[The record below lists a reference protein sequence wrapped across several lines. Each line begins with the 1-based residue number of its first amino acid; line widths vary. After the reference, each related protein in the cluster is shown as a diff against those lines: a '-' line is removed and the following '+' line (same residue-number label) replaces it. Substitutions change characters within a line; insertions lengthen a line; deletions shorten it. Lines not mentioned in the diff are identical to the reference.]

1 MKRIFFGF
9 FSIFFPE
16 EIKAI
21 SGSTTDND
29 PKDEVIFLLGG
40 FQGKIEGSVKKLVL
54 PTDICELFQNDPH
67 QCKTTLGCAY
77 CSHFDEKTSAASNKN
92 STFCYS
98 NTKMKPAAC
107 SSEFQSGTLGK
118 SHTPPWNLN
127 LRIFEYHWQEP
138 YILNLQEVLFQ
149 NMGWYNAFANN
160 VMVART
166 RFKYGNC

>member
-1 MKRIFFGF
+1 MTEKEFFCVF
-9 FSIFFPE
+9 FSE

-21 SGSTTDND
+21 PGSTADNNDDD
-29 PKDEVIFLLGG
+29 PKEVIFLLGG
-40 FQGKIEGSVKKLVL
+40 FQGKIEGSVKKLVI

-77 CSHFDEKTSAASNKN
+77 CSHFDEKTSSSSSNTNKN

-118 SHTPPWNLN
+118 
-127 LRIFEYHWQEP
+127 
-138 YILNLQEVLFQ
+138 V
-149 NMGWYNAFANN
+149 
-160 VMVART
+160 
-166 RFKYGNC
+166 